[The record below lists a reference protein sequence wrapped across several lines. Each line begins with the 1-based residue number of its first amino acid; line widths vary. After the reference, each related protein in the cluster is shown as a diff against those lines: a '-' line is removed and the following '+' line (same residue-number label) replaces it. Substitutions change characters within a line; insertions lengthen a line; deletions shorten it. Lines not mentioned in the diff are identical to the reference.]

1 MGHTASLLAAT
12 VVVLVVTACGGN
24 DTEGPTP
31 ASEPPSSSEA
41 EGDTGDGLFP
51 DVLEVSATQSDDGT
65 WTFNVTISS
74 PYDSPE
80 RYADAWRVL
89 APDGAQLGI
98 RVLLHDHAGEQP
110 FTRSESGIEIPDDIT
125 EVLVQARD
133 QLNGWGGTT
142 VVFAVR

>member
-12 VVVLVVTACGGN
+12 VVVLVVTACGAN

-41 EGDTGDGLFP
+41 ASDTGDGLFP
-51 DVLEVSATQSDDGT
+51 DVLEVSATQSDDET

-89 APDGAQLGI
+89 APDGTQLGI